1 MDGIAQLHAIREH
14 AADLLTAWSE
24 YLSAIGKSRDDL
36 RWDAV
41 YVWLVSPCEDGGE
54 QLRELLSGWD
64 GEYLPLSHPH
74 TRHILSTEDVLRS
87 GSAVEQR
94 LADVI
99 ARVLRAAGIEPR
111 PHYVRERYAWRR
123 VERPQAI
130 GGETP

>member
-24 YLSAIGKSRDDL
+24 YLSATGKSRDDL

-41 YVWLVSPCEDGGE
+41 YVWLVSPCENGGAE
-54 QLRELLSGWD
+54 LAELLSDWD
-64 GEYLPLSHPH
+64 GEYLSHPH
-74 TRHILSTEDVLRS
+74 ARHILSTEDVLRS
-87 GSAVEQR
+87 GSAAEQR

-111 PHYVRERYAWRR
+111 PHYVRERVTWSR
-123 VERPQAI
+123 VERPQTI
-130 GGETP
+130 GGYRP